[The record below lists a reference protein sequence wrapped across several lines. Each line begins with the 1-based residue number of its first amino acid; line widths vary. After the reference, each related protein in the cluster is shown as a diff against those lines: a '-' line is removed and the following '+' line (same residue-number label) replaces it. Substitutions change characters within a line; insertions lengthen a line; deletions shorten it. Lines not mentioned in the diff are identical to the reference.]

1 MVVSG
6 AGGSHRGGSNT
17 VVVGGGAG
25 GGGSHCIGSSNV
37 MNSLLFTHKPQGVYL
52 IYHLLLL

>member
-17 VVVGGGAG
+17 VVVGGGG

>member
-17 VVVGGGAG
+17 GGGGGA

>member
-25 GGGSHCIGSSNV
+25 GGSHCIGSSNV
-37 MNSLLFTHKPQGVYL
+37 MNSLLFTHKPQGLYL

>member
-17 VVVGGGAG
+17 VVVGGGA